1 MMDGFTNKHEIT
13 HFYGCD
19 SGQTELVLANNVN
32 DPKSQGLCLR
42 KHLQETMVFPN
53 KSCAMVN
60 MFHSTE
66 ASTHHPGLVGAF
78 EDTSALVQLCHKIP
92 RSHGILFISPERNS
106 LFFIT
111 EKLRCRRFPHW
122 TSCHGFGK
130 RIIKKWK
137 QTNKQER
144 NRFNGFPW

>member
-106 LFFIT
+106 LFFHHRETPSSKVSPLNILPWIW
-111 EKLRCRRFPHW
+111 EKKH
-122 TSCHGFGK
+122 
-130 RIIKKWK
+130 KKMK
-137 QTNKQER
+137 TNKQTR
-144 NRFNGFPW
+144 AQ

>member
-106 LFFIT
+106 LFFHHRETPLSKVSPLNI
-111 EKLRCRRFPHW
+111 L
-122 TSCHGFGK
+122 
-130 RIIKKWK
+130 
-137 QTNKQER
+137 
-144 NRFNGFPW
+144 PWI